1 MIRVLLLFSV
11 AYKGKYQPINY
22 RKYKGD
28 PTKVIYRSLWEKKF
42 MVWCDKNQQ
51 VLEWGSEEIVIPY
64 LSPKDGRTHRYYPD
78 FYMKLKNNQGAI
90 TRYIIEIK
98 PRYQVVGPKK
108 DKIKRTKRYLEEQ
121 RTFAINKA
129 KWRAAEIYCA
139 NRQMKFKILTEKEL
153 GIK

>member
-42 MVWCDKNQQ
+42 MIWCDKNQQ

-64 LSPKDGRTHRYYPD
+64 LSPKDGRVHRYYPD
-78 FYMKLKNNQGAI
+78 FYMRLKNNQGAI
-90 TRYIIEIK
+90 TRYVIEIK

-108 DKIKRTKRYLEEQ
+108 DKIRRTKRYLEEQ

-129 KWRAAEIYCA
+129 KWRAAEHYCA
-139 NRQMKFKILTEKEL
+139 NRQMQFKILTEKEL

>member
-42 MVWCDKNQQ
+42 MIWCDKNQQ
-51 VLEWGSEEIVIPY
+51 VVEWGSEEIVIPY

-78 FYMKLKNNQGAI
+78 FYMRLKNNQGAI
-90 TRYIIEIK
+90 TRYVIEIK

-108 DKIKRTKRYLEEQ
+108 DKINRTKRDLEEQ